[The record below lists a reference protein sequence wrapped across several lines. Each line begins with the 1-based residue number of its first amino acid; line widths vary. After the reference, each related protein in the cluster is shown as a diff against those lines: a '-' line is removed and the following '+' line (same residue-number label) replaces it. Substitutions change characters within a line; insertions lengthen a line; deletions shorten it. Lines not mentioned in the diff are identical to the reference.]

1 MKNNVKNFS
10 QFVNESGLGYGWAN
24 RKDLRKELVGGK
36 GQKREYDELSEPDR
50 MELEGL
56 FASINLRGEE
66 RAKLILANFTNKLSK
81 FNTLE
86 EIKAALEIAREE
98 LDTKFAPGDNEES
111 NWSGR
116 DSSAGEE
123 GYYDQEEE
131 Y

>member
-10 QFVNESGLGYGWAN
+10 QFVNESGGLGYGWAN
-24 RKDLRKELVGGK
+24 RRELRKELVGGK
-36 GQKREYDELSEPDR
+36 GQKRQYDELPEQDR

-66 RAKLILANFTNKLSK
+66 SAKQILANFTSALSRY
-81 FNTLE
+81 NTIE

-98 LDTKFAPGDNEES
+98 LDTPTGDNEEPD
-111 NWSGR
+111 WSVR
-116 DSSAGEE
+116 SSSEDGEE
-123 GYYDQEEE
+123 SYGQEEE

>member
-24 RKDLRKELVGGK
+24 RKELRKELVGGK

-66 RAKLILANFTNKLSK
+66 RAKAILANFTNTLSK
-81 FNTLE
+81 YNTLE

-98 LDTKFAPGDNEES
+98 LDTPTGDNKES

-123 GYYDQEEE
+123 GYYGQEEE

>member
-24 RKDLRKELVGGK
+24 RRELRKELVGGK
-36 GQKREYDELSEPDR
+36 GQKRQYDELSEPDR

-66 RAKLILANFTNKLSK
+66 SAKEILANFTSALSRY
-81 FNTLE
+81 NTIG

-98 LDTKFAPGDNEES
+98 LDTPTGDNEEES
-111 NWSGR
+111 YG
-116 DSSAGEE
+116 
-123 GYYDQEEE
+123 QEE